1 MVEPRIYR
9 SRMGGETNTVRE
21 TAEEEPLSPCSQLF
35 NSPDFNCAIIVTM
48 GCKVK
53 GNPSAIIDGLKHTL
67 VNHPRFSSILRRA
80 RIMRVHQSIEAD
92 KDNPPAVLI
101 KISHEVDK
109 EKGHVFQY
117 DKPAS
122 EALPLVCKRAH
133 PTLSAPSGDRNRGF
147 NEGSSSGESANSR
160 SVPKG
165 PTVFQAGIFC
175 STSTGT
181 FQNKKKKSR
190 QRPPAW
196 VRHVRPARSSTC
208 VNLSQR
214 ASWSVYVHN
223 RMSPQE
229 VPVGSI
235 RCYKRMRQTHEMK
248 NGKKGQPSW
257 VRTKVRVEEHV
268 IVPDIDPDIEN
279 PYQYVEDYISNLT
292 TVPMDLSKPLWEIH
306 LLCLKTS
313 NAESIGLL
321 KIHHSLGDGMSLMS
335 LFLACTRKTSDP
347 EALPTVAVQKKTV
360 WTDLLQDTE
369 TPLLAKPGCEL
380 KPKRFVHRII
390 SFDDVKLVK
399 NAMNM
404 TVNDV
409 LPGVTQ
415 AGLSRYLSRRY
426 DQEATPKF
434 KELMRRIRLRSAI
447 MINVRPNA
455 GIEALADMM
464 AKKSKCR
471 WGNLFGYILLP
482 FSIGLETDPLE
493 YLRRAKVTVDRKK
506 HSLEA
511 VFSMAFFKLIL
522 KVLGLK
528 ASVVLVRKVIH
539 STTLTF
545 SNVVGPKGRNY
556 FSRPSVALTIHFQ
569 SYANKVIIS
578 VTADPIVIPNPHKMC
593 DNLVESLKLIKSS
606 VLERGLYEMEV

>member
-1 MVEPRIYR
+1 MALQYI
-9 SRMGGETNTVRE
+9 SHADETE
-21 TAEEEPLSPCSQLF
+21 
-35 NSPDFNCAIIVTM
+35 
-48 GCKVK
+48 
-53 GNPSAIIDGLKHTL
+53 
-67 VNHPRFSSILRRA
+67 RRA
-80 RIMRVHQSIEAD
+80 RIMRVQQSIEAD

-208 VNLSQR
+208 VNLSVTDEPKLELLHRFEKWTISHVSDLKNRVAKSIAESVVVGIRTQSYV
-214 ASWSVYVHN
+214 ASGGPRWLHQ
-223 RMSPQE
+223 MLQE
-229 VPVGSI
+229 DASNT
-235 RCYKRMRQTHEMK
+235 CLLEMK

-360 WTDLLQDTE
+360 WTDLLQWDTE

-426 DQEATPKF
+426 VDQEATPKF

-528 ASVVLVRKVIH
+528 EEI
-539 STTLTF
+539 TF
-545 SNVVGPKGRNY
+545 HGHPLSY
-556 FSRPSVALTIHFQ
+556 IAPSVFGHPHVSLRLYIFIICVRNDFADYVFVCVKALTIHFQ

>member
-1 MVEPRIYR
+1 MALQYI
-9 SRMGGETNTVRE
+9 SHADETE
-21 TAEEEPLSPCSQLF
+21 
-35 NSPDFNCAIIVTM
+35 
-48 GCKVK
+48 
-53 GNPSAIIDGLKHTL
+53 
-67 VNHPRFSSILRRA
+67 RRA

-208 VNLSQR
+208 VNLS
-214 ASWSVYVHN
+214 VTDE
-223 RMSPQE
+223 P
-229 VPVGSI
+229 
-235 RCYKRMRQTHEMK
+235 EMK

-360 WTDLLQDTE
+360 WTDLLQWDTE

-528 ASVVLVRKVIH
+528 EEI
-539 STTLTF
+539 TF
-545 SNVVGPKGRNY
+545 HGHPLSY
-556 FSRPSVALTIHFQ
+556 IAPSVFGHPHALTIHFQ

>member
-1 MVEPRIYR
+1 MALQYI
-9 SRMGGETNTVRE
+9 SHADETE
-21 TAEEEPLSPCSQLF
+21 
-35 NSPDFNCAIIVTM
+35 
-48 GCKVK
+48 
-53 GNPSAIIDGLKHTL
+53 
-67 VNHPRFSSILRRA
+67 RRA
-80 RIMRVHQSIEAD
+80 RIMRVQQSIEAD
-92 KDNPPAVLI
+92 KDNPPAVLT

-208 VNLSQR
+208 VNLSVTDEPILELLHRFEKWTISHVSDLKNRVAKSIAESVVVGIRTQSYV
-214 ASWSVYVHN
+214 ASGGPRWLHQ
-223 RMSPQE
+223 MLQE
-229 VPVGSI
+229 DASNT
-235 RCYKRMRQTHEMK
+235 CLLEMK

-321 KIHHSLGDGMSLMS
+321 KIHHSLSDGMSLMS

-360 WTDLLQDTE
+360 WTDLLQWDTE

-528 ASVVLVRKVIH
+528 A
-539 STTLTF
+539 
-545 SNVVGPKGRNY
+545 
-556 FSRPSVALTIHFQ
+556 LTIHFQ

>member
-1 MVEPRIYR
+1 
-9 SRMGGETNTVRE
+9 MGGETNTVRE

-67 VNHPRFSSILRRA
+67 VNHPRFSSILGMHYSSPFPGHHSSSMSMNGDQGTARRLEAPPGFPPLFPELQGEERTMALQYISHADETERRA
-80 RIMRVHQSIEAD
+80 RIMRVQQSIEAD
-92 KDNPPAVLI
+92 KDNPPAVLF

-117 DKPAS
+117 DNPAS

-181 FQNKKKKSR
+181 FRNKKKKSR

-208 VNLSQR
+208 VNLS
-214 ASWSVYVHN
+214 VTDE
-223 RMSPQE
+223 P
-229 VPVGSI
+229 
-235 RCYKRMRQTHEMK
+235 EMK

-279 PYQYVEDYISNLT
+279 PDQY
-292 TVPMDLSKPLWEIH
+292 
-306 LLCLKTS
+306 
-313 NAESIGLL
+313 
-321 KIHHSLGDGMSLMS
+321 IHHSLGDGMSLMS

-347 EALPTVAVQKKTV
+347 EALPTVAVQKKQFGPTCYSGFFNKI
-360 WTDLLQDTE
+360 WWDTE

-528 ASVVLVRKVIH
+528 A
-539 STTLTF
+539 
-545 SNVVGPKGRNY
+545 
-556 FSRPSVALTIHFQ
+556 LTIHFQ

-593 DNLVESLKLIKSS
+593 DDLVKSLKLIKSS

>member
-1 MVEPRIYR
+1 MCPYTKPRLHR
-9 SRMGGETNTVRE
+9 TLPS
-21 TAEEEPLSPCSQLF
+21 AEERPPRDSTKPASEARRLEAPPGFPPLFPELQGEEG
-35 NSPDFNCAIIVTM
+35 TM
-48 GCKVK
+48 ALQYI
-53 GNPSAIIDGLKHTL
+53 SHADETE
-67 VNHPRFSSILRRA
+67 RRA
-80 RIMRVHQSIEAD
+80 RIMRVQQSIEAD

-208 VNLSQR
+208 VNLS
-214 ASWSVYVHN
+214 VTDE
-223 RMSPQE
+223 P
-229 VPVGSI
+229 
-235 RCYKRMRQTHEMK
+235 EMK

-335 LFLACTRKTSDP
+335 LFLACTRLWFILRLVFKTFVDVLMF
-347 EALPTVAVQKKTV
+347 ALTICF
-360 WTDLLQDTE
+360 LRDTE

-528 ASVVLVRKVIH
+528 A
-539 STTLTF
+539 
-545 SNVVGPKGRNY
+545 
-556 FSRPSVALTIHFQ
+556 LTIHFQ

>member
-1 MVEPRIYR
+1 
-9 SRMGGETNTVRE
+9 MGGETNTVRE

-67 VNHPRFSSILRRA
+67 VNHPRFSSIL
-80 RIMRVHQSIEAD
+80 
-92 KDNPPAVLI
+92 
-101 KISHEVDK
+101 
-109 EKGHVFQY
+109 
-117 DKPAS
+117 
-122 EALPLVCKRAH
+122 
-133 PTLSAPSGDRNRGF
+133 
-147 NEGSSSGESANSR
+147 
-160 SVPKG
+160 
-165 PTVFQAGIFC
+165 
-175 STSTGT
+175 
-181 FQNKKKKSR
+181 
-190 QRPPAW
+190 
-196 VRHVRPARSSTC
+196 
-208 VNLSQR
+208 
-214 ASWSVYVHN
+214 
-223 RMSPQE
+223 
-229 VPVGSI
+229 
-235 RCYKRMRQTHEMK
+235 EMK

-279 PYQYVEDYISNLT
+279 PDQYVEDYISNLT

-306 LLCLKTS
+306 LLCLRTS

-335 LFLACTRKTSDP
+335 LFLACTCKTSDP
-347 EALPTVAVQKKTV
+347 EALPTVAVQKKQFGPTCYSGFFNKIWWLFV
-360 WTDLLQDTE
+360 GLWFILRLVFKTFVDVLMFALTICFLRDTE

-390 SFDDVKLVK
+390 SFDDVTLVK

-426 DQEATPKF
+426 VDQEATPKF

-447 MINVRPNA
+447 MINLRPNA
-455 GIEALADMM
+455 GIEALATMM

-528 ASVVLVRKVIH
+528 ASVVLVRKLIH

-556 FSRPSVALTIHFQ
+556 FSRPSV
-569 SYANKVIIS
+569 
-578 VTADPIVIPNPHKMC
+578 
-593 DNLVESLKLIKSS
+593 
-606 VLERGLYEMEV
+606 VLYRP